1 MSRYAPTNTSI
12 QFGPGPVTPAVRALI
27 VANVLLFL
35 PSFFAASFMQVTFGL
50 VPELVL
56 TRGYVWQLATYAFV
70 HADIT
75 HILFNMLIV
84 WMFGVELEQRWGS
97 AAFLKFYAVTGIGA
111 ALTVIAVSLLPIAPA
126 KAMFI
131 SATIGAS
138 GACYGL
144 LMAWALLFPT
154 REILLFF
161 VFPVQARYAVLIF
174 GALAFFSGWG
184 ASGGTVAHFAHLGGL
199 VVGYLY
205 LKGPR
210 GMKYSAQSAITR
222 WRFAR
227 LKRKFQVHDGG
238 RSGPSQR
245 GGGRGPGPGGWTV
258 H

>member
-1 MSRYAPTNTSI
+1 MSRFAPANTSM

-27 VANVLLFL
+27 IANVVLFL
-35 PSFFAASFMQVTFGL
+35 PSFFAPLVMQQWFGL

-56 TRGYVWQLATYAFV
+56 TKGYVWQLATYAFV

-84 WMFGVELEQRWGS
+84 WMFGVELEQRWGA
-97 AAFLKFYAVTGIGA
+97 AAFVKYYAVCGIGA
-111 ALTVIAVSLLPIAPA
+111 GLTVLGVSLLPIDAA
-126 KAMFI
+126 HHIFVA
-131 SATIGAS
+131 STIGAS

-161 VFPVQARYAVLIF
+161 LFPVQARFAVLIF

-210 GMKYSAQSAITR
+210 GMKYSVQSAITR

-238 RSGPSQR
+238 KSGPTNRSGS
-245 GGGRGPGPGGWTV
+245 GRGPGGWTV

>member
-1 MSRYAPTNTSI
+1 MSRFAPQGTTV
-12 QFGPGPVTPAVRALI
+12 QFGPGPLTPAVRAI
-27 VANVLLFL
+27 IIANVALFL
-35 PSFFAASFMQVTFGL
+35 PSFFAPAFMQQYLGL
-50 VPELVL
+50 VPELLL
-56 TRGYVWQLATYAFV
+56 TKGWIWQLITYAFV

-75 HILFNMLIV
+75 HVLFNMLIV

-97 AAFLKFYAVTGIGA
+97 VAFAKFYVVCAIGA
-111 ALTVIAVSLLPIAPA
+111 AITVLGVSLLPFDSTRVMYVA
-126 KAMFI
+126 
-131 SATIGAS
+131 STIGAS
-138 GACYGL
+138 GAAYGL

-174 GALAFFSGWG
+174 GALAFFSGLG
-184 ASGGTVAHFAHLGGL
+184 SGGGTVAHFAHLGGL

-210 GMKYSAQSAITR
+210 GMRFSLQSTITR

-227 LKRKFQVHDGG
+227 LKKKFTVHEGG
-238 RSGPSQR
+238 QKR
-245 GGGRGPGPGGWTV
+245 RGPGPGGWNV

>member
-1 MSRYAPTNTSI
+1 MSRFSPQGTSV
-12 QFGPGPVTPAVRALI
+12 QFGPGPITPAVRAI
-27 VANVLLFL
+27 IIANVALFV
-35 PSFFAASFMQVTFGL
+35 PSFFLPVVMQQYFGL
-50 VPELVL
+50 VPELLL
-56 TRGYVWQLATYAFV
+56 TKGWLWQLATYAFV

-75 HILFNMLIV
+75 HVLFNMLIV
-84 WMFGVELEQRWGS
+84 WMFGVELERRWGS
-97 AAFLKFYAVTGIGA
+97 VAFTKFYFVCAIGA
-111 ALTVIAVSLLPIAPA
+111 AFTVLGVSLLPFDDAHRMYVA
-126 KAMFI
+126 
-131 SATIGAS
+131 STIGAS

-174 GALAFFSGWG
+174 GALAFFSGLG
-184 ASGGTVAHFAHLGGL
+184 SGGGTVAHFAHLGGL

-210 GMKYSAQSAITR
+210 GMRFSLQSAITR

-227 LKRKFQVHDGG
+227 LKKKFKVHDGG
-238 RSGPSQR
+238 QSGR
-245 GGGRGPGPGGWTV
+245 GGTGHSGGGWV